1 VPSADTLN
9 RIDRYIEE
17 LFAPNDAALEAALAD
32 SRAAGLPTINVSP
45 NEGKLLHVLATLARP
60 KRILELGT
68 LGGYSTIWLA
78 RALQPGGRMISL
90 EYSEKHAQVARANI
104 ARAGLAEQVEVRVG
118 PALESLQR
126 LADERAEPFD
136 VLFIDADKR
145 PYPEYLEWALRLTHP
160 GSLIM
165 ADNVVRQ
172 GRVLDPGADED
183 MQAIRRFNAALA
195 ANPGLAA
202 IVLPL
207 VREDVDGIAV
217 AVVK

>member
-1 VPSADTLN
+1 
-9 RIDRYIEE
+9 
-17 LFAPNDAALEAALAD
+17 
-32 SRAAGLPTINVSP
+32 
-45 NEGKLLHVLATLARP
+45 
-60 KRILELGT
+60 
-68 LGGYSTIWLA
+68 
-78 RALQPGGRMISL
+78 
-90 EYSEKHAQVARANI
+90 
-104 ARAGLAEQVEVRVG
+104 
-118 PALESLQR
+118 
-126 LADERAEPFD
+126 

-145 PYPEYLEWALRLTHP
+145 PYPDYLEWALRLTHP